1 MEKYIL
7 IDDIIK
13 NHTERM
19 LNLRK
24 FYPFFS
30 IMQSG
35 VNASVSGETVSLDMG
50 YITLAV
56 LRFLINENNFREREV
71 TRHEIQSFIGEL
83 LKRDYELELSTDEQ
97 KSLTEAIFDKLT
109 NGGRAF
115 EISFF
120 DPADRKTKLARV
132 RLIEANVH
140 ESGVTYS
147 ITEEG
152 IEFYLSTKEMKDESR
167 ISTDDITYHLRANRF
182 LNKSDV
188 LFVSGF
194 PDFLLFIS

>member
-83 LKRDYELELSTDEQ
+83 LKRDYELELSKDEK

-120 DPADRKTKLARV
+120 DPADRKTKLA
-132 RLIEANVH
+132 L
-140 ESGVTYS
+140 
-147 ITEEG
+147 
-152 IEFYLSTKEMKDESR
+152 TKR
-167 ISTDDITYHLRANRF
+167 
-182 LNKSDV
+182 
-188 LFVSGF
+188 
-194 PDFLLFIS
+194 